1 MVKVGALQA
10 GETAQTKAKRPKSL
24 IELEL
29 KVIRREE
36 KDVAEKVNS
45 SQDRRAV
52 CALQRPWVCLGV
64 A

>member
-10 GETAQTKAKRPKSL
+10 GETAQTKAKRPKSS

-36 KDVAEKVNS
+36 KDVAGKVDS
-45 SQDRRAV
+45 SQAWRAV
-52 CALQRPWVCLGV
+52 CALQRPRVYLGV